1 MNRRASQLRPRDRHA
16 ILNPSHPGRPR
27 LLRPKRVTVVGGGIA
42 GLAAAAVLAEHGVSV
57 HLVEA
62 ESSLGGRVRAWSLDG
77 DRSMS
82 RGFHAFFRQY
92 YNLRSLLA
100 RADPGLDR
108 LVPVTDYP
116 LVGRD
121 GLRDSF
127 ARIPRTPPLSLAGF
141 VLTSPSFPLR
151 GLADVDLTT
160 AFELIDVDFPDSYRR
175 YDGESAEQFLDRLR
189 FPVGARHLALEVFAR
204 SFFAHPADFSA
215 GELVAMFHTYFT
227 GSAEGLL
234 FDVPDDDYDT
244 ALWSPLS
251 EYLAEAGVRIET
263 DTAVTALRPQDRAG
277 RWRAETTSG
286 VLESD
291 ALVLAADSRS
301 TRTLLAGLEDSI
313 DADALDHSTAAGSP
327 AAGTETRERW
337 LSSVTSQRNAPP
349 FAVLRLWLQD
359 EVDPS
364 RPAFLGTTGYALLDN
379 ISILER
385 FEAGAERWR
394 HKHGGSVVELHAY
407 ALGTAHRGSPRGML
421 ESEDVDR
428 EAVTRQL
435 LADLHEVYPETAD
448 NPITAQELL
457 IADDCAL
464 ADTRPHDDRPGVTT
478 AFPGLVLAGDSIR
491 CEAPVALM
499 ERAATT
505 GFMAANELLAG
516 WRVEG
521 TEIWS
526 PPRRGLLRRGPL
538 GALRRSGAT
547 GPRRGVGTGR

>member
-121 GLRDSF
+121 GLHDSF

-263 DTAVTALRPQDRAG
+263 DTAVTALRPQDSAG

-286 VLESD
+286 TLESD
-291 ALVLAADSRS
+291 ALVLAADPRS

-448 NPITAQELL
+448 IPITAQELL

-526 PPRRGLLRRGPL
+526 PPRRGLLRRGLL

-547 GPRRGVGTGR
+547 GPRRGAGTGR

>member
-1 MNRRASQLRPRDRHA
+1 MNRRASQPRPRDRHA
-16 ILNPSHPGRPR
+16 ILTPSHPGRPR

-62 ESSLGGRVRAWSLDG
+62 ESSLGGRVRAWGLDG

-263 DTAVTALRPQDRAG
+263 DTAVTAIRRPDSAG
-277 RWRAETTSG
+277 RWRVETTSG
-286 VLESD
+286 TLESD
-291 ALVLAADSRS
+291 ALVLAADPRS
-301 TRTLLAGLEDSI
+301 TRTLLAGLEDSV
-313 DADALDHSTAAGSP
+313 DTDALGHATAAGSP
-327 AAGTETRERW
+327 AAGTGTRERW

-349 FAVLRLWLQD
+349 FAVLRLWLED

-379 ISILER
+379 ISVLER
-385 FEAGAERWR
+385 FEAGADRWR
-394 HKHGGSVVELHAY
+394 HTHGGSVVELHAY
-407 ALGTAHRGSPRGML
+407 ALGTAHRGSARGML

-448 NPITAQELL
+448 IPITAQELL

-464 ADTRPHDDRPGVTT
+464 ADTRPHDDRPGVATE
-478 AFPGLVLAGDSIR
+478 FPGLVLAGDSIR

-526 PPRRGLLRRGPL
+526 PPRRGLLRRGLL
-538 GALRRSGAT
+538 GALRRRGA
-547 GPRRGVGTGR
+547 GTGR

>member
-141 VLTSPSFPLR
+141 VLTSPSFPLH

-263 DTAVTALRPQDRAG
+263 DTAVTALRPRDSAG

-286 VLESD
+286 TLESD
-291 ALVLAADSRS
+291 ALVLAADPRS
-301 TRTLLAGLEDSI
+301 TRTLLAGLEDSV
-313 DADALDHSTAAGSP
+313 DTDALGHAPGSP

-359 EVDPS
+359 EVDRS

-394 HKHGGSVVELHAY
+394 HTHGGSVVELHAY
-407 ALGTAHRGSPRGML
+407 ALGTAHRGGARAMI

-435 LADLHEVYPETAD
+435 LADLHAVYPETAD
-448 NPITAQELL
+448 IAITAQELL

-526 PPRRGLLRRGPL
+526 PPRRGLLRRGLL

-547 GPRRGVGTGR
+547 GPRRGAGTGR

>member
-1 MNRRASQLRPRDRHA
+1 MSRPASQPRPRDRHA
-16 ILNPSHPGRPR
+16 ILTPSHPGRPR

-42 GLAAAAVLAEHGVSV
+42 GLAAATVLAEHGATV

-77 DRSMS
+77 GRTMS

-100 RADPGLDR
+100 RTDPCLDR

-263 DTAVTALRPQDRAG
+263 DTAVTALRPPGRAG
-277 RWRAETTSG
+277 PTGWRVETTG
-286 VLESD
+286 GTLESD
-291 ALVLAADSRS
+291 ALVLAADPRS
-301 TRTLLAGLEDSI
+301 TRTLLAGLEDSV
-313 DADALDHSTAAGSP
+313 DTDALGHAPGSP
-327 AAGTETRERW
+327 AAGTGARERW
-337 LSSVTSQRNAPP
+337 LSSVTSQQNAPP
-349 FAVLRLWLQD
+349 FAVLRLWLED
-359 EVDPS
+359 EVDAS

-379 ISILER
+379 ISVLER

-394 HKHGGSVVELHAY
+394 HTHGGSVVELHAY
-407 ALGTAHRGSPRGML
+407 ALGTAHRGGARAML

-435 LADLHEVYPETAD
+435 LADLHAVYPETAD
-448 NPITAQELL
+448 IAITAQELL

-464 ADTRPHDDRPGVTT
+464 ADTRAYNDRPGVTT
-478 AFPGLVLAGDSIR
+478 AFPGLVLAGDAVA

-526 PPRRGLLRRGPL
+526 PPRRGLLRRGLL
-538 GALRRSGAT
+538 GALRGRRATRHRAGAPAE
-547 GPRRGVGTGR
+547 G

>member
-116 LVGRD
+116 LVGRN

-263 DTAVTALRPQDRAG
+263 DTAVTALRPRDSAG

-286 VLESD
+286 TLESD
-291 ALVLAADSRS
+291 ALVLAADPRS
-301 TRTLLAGLEDSI
+301 TRTLLAGLEDSV
-313 DADALDHSTAAGSP
+313 DTDALGHAPGSP
-327 AAGTETRERW
+327 AAGTGARERW

-349 FAVLRLWLQD
+349 FAVLRLWLED

-379 ISILER
+379 ISVLER

-394 HKHGGSVVELHAY
+394 HTHGGSVVELHAY
-407 ALGTAHRGSPRGML
+407 ALGTAHRGGTRAMF
-421 ESEDVDR
+421 ESEAVDR

-435 LADLHEVYPETAD
+435 LADLHAVYPETAD
-448 NPITAQELL
+448 IAITAQELL

-464 ADTRPHDDRPGVTT
+464 ADTRAYNDRPGVTT

-526 PPRRGLLRRGPL
+526 PPRRGLLRRGLL

-547 GPRRGVGTGR
+547 GPRRGAGTGR

>member
-1 MNRRASQLRPRDRHA
+1 MNRRTAQSRPRDRHA
-16 ILNPSHPGRPR
+16 ILTPSHPGRPR

-42 GLAAAAVLAEHGVSV
+42 GLAAATVLAEHGATV

-77 DRSMS
+77 GRTMS

-100 RADPGLDR
+100 RTDPGLDR

-263 DTAVTALRPQDRAG
+263 DTAVTALRPPDRAG
-277 RWRAETTSG
+277 HTGWRVETKSG
-286 VLESD
+286 TLESD
-291 ALVLAADSRS
+291 ALVLAADPRS
-301 TRTLLAGLEDSI
+301 TRRLLAGLEDSI
-313 DADALDHSTAAGSP
+313 DADAP
-327 AAGTETRERW
+327 
-337 LSSVTSQRNAPP
+337 
-349 FAVLRLWLQD
+349 
-359 EVDPS
+359 
-364 RPAFLGTTGYALLDN
+364 
-379 ISILER
+379 
-385 FEAGAERWR
+385 
-394 HKHGGSVVELHAY
+394 
-407 ALGTAHRGSPRGML
+407 
-421 ESEDVDR
+421 
-428 EAVTRQL
+428 
-435 LADLHEVYPETAD
+435 
-448 NPITAQELL
+448 
-457 IADDCAL
+457 
-464 ADTRPHDDRPGVTT
+464 
-478 AFPGLVLAGDSIR
+478 
-491 CEAPVALM
+491 
-499 ERAATT
+499 
-505 GFMAANELLAG
+505 
-516 WRVEG
+516 
-521 TEIWS
+521 
-526 PPRRGLLRRGPL
+526 
-538 GALRRSGAT
+538 
-547 GPRRGVGTGR
+547 

>member
-1 MNRRASQLRPRDRHA
+1 MSRPASQPRPRDRHA
-16 ILNPSHPGRPR
+16 ILTPSHPGRPR

-42 GLAAAAVLAEHGVSV
+42 GLAAATVLAEHGVSV

-121 GLRDSF
+121 GLHDSF

-263 DTAVTALRPQDRAG
+263 DTAVTALRPQDSAG

-286 VLESD
+286 TLESD
-291 ALVLAADSRS
+291 ALVLAADPRS

-448 NPITAQELL
+448 IPITAQELL

-526 PPRRGLLRRGPL
+526 PPRRGLLRRGLL

-547 GPRRGVGTGR
+547 GPRRGAGTGR

>member
-1 MNRRASQLRPRDRHA
+1 MSRPASQPRPRDRHA
-16 ILNPSHPGRPR
+16 ILTPSHPGRPR

-42 GLAAAAVLAEHGVSV
+42 GLAAATVLAEHGATV

-77 DRSMS
+77 GRTMS

-100 RADPGLDR
+100 RTDPSLDR

-251 EYLAEAGVRIET
+251 
-263 DTAVTALRPQDRAG
+263 
-277 RWRAETTSG
+277 
-286 VLESD
+286 
-291 ALVLAADSRS
+291 
-301 TRTLLAGLEDSI
+301 
-313 DADALDHSTAAGSP
+313 
-327 AAGTETRERW
+327 
-337 LSSVTSQRNAPP
+337 
-349 FAVLRLWLQD
+349 
-359 EVDPS
+359 
-364 RPAFLGTTGYALLDN
+364 
-379 ISILER
+379 
-385 FEAGAERWR
+385 
-394 HKHGGSVVELHAY
+394 
-407 ALGTAHRGSPRGML
+407 
-421 ESEDVDR
+421 
-428 EAVTRQL
+428 
-435 LADLHEVYPETAD
+435 
-448 NPITAQELL
+448 
-457 IADDCAL
+457 
-464 ADTRPHDDRPGVTT
+464 
-478 AFPGLVLAGDSIR
+478 
-491 CEAPVALM
+491 
-499 ERAATT
+499 
-505 GFMAANELLAG
+505 
-516 WRVEG
+516 
-521 TEIWS
+521 
-526 PPRRGLLRRGPL
+526 
-538 GALRRSGAT
+538 
-547 GPRRGVGTGR
+547 

>member
-1 MNRRASQLRPRDRHA
+1 MNRRAFPPRPRDRHA
-16 ILNPSHPGRPR
+16 ILNPSHAGRPR
-27 LLRPKRVTVVGGGIA
+27 PLRPKRVTVVGGGIA

-175 YDGESAEQFLDRLR
+175 YDGESAEQFLERLR

-291 ALVLAADSRS
+291 ALVLAADPRS

-313 DADALDHSTAAGSP
+313 DADALGHSTAAGSP

-379 ISILER
+379 ISVLER

-448 NPITAQELL
+448 IPITTQELL

-526 PPRRGLLRRGPL
+526 PPRRGLLRRGLL

-547 GPRRGVGTGR
+547 GPRRGAGTGR

>member
-1 MNRRASQLRPRDRHA
+1 MSRPAPQPRPRDRHA
-16 ILNPSHPGRPR
+16 ILTPSHPGRPR
-27 LLRPKRVTVVGGGIA
+27 LVRPKRVTVVGGGIA
-42 GLAAAAVLAEHGVSV
+42 GLAAAAVLAEHGATV

-77 DRSMS
+77 ERTMS

-100 RADPGLDR
+100 RTDPSLDR

-251 EYLAEAGVRIET
+251 KYLAEAGVKIET
-263 DTAVTALRPQDRAG
+263 DTAVTALRPPDRTDG
-277 RWRAETTSG
+277 WRVETTSG
-286 VLESD
+286 TLESD
-291 ALVLAADSRS
+291 ALVLAADPRS

-313 DADALDHSTAAGSP
+313 DTDTPGRAPGSP
-327 AAGTETRERW
+327 DAGTGARERW
-337 LSSVTSQRNAPP
+337 LSRVTSQRNAPP
-349 FAVLRLWLQD
+349 FAVLRLWLED

-379 ISILER
+379 ISVLER

-394 HKHGGSVVELHAY
+394 HTHGGSVVELHAY
-407 ALGTAHRGSPRGML
+407 ALGTAHRAGARAML

-428 EAVTRQL
+428 ETVARQL
-435 LADLHEVYPETAD
+435 LADLHAVYPETAD
-448 NPITAQELL
+448 IAITAQELL

-464 ADTRPHDDRPGVTT
+464 ADTRAYNDRPGVTT
-478 AFPGLVLAGDSIR
+478 AFPGLVLAGDAVA

-526 PPRRGLLRRGPL
+526 PPRRGLLRRGLL
-538 GALRRSGAT
+538 GALRGRRAT
-547 GPRRGVGTGR
+547 RHRRGAPAEG

>member
-100 RADPGLDR
+100 RADPDLDR

-116 LVGRD
+116 LVGRN

-263 DTAVTALRPQDRAG
+263 DTAVTALRPRDSAG

-286 VLESD
+286 TLESD
-291 ALVLAADSRS
+291 ALVLATDPRS
-301 TRTLLAGLEDSI
+301 TRTLLAGLEDSV
-313 DADALDHSTAAGSP
+313 DTDALGHAAGSP
-327 AAGTETRERW
+327 AAGTKTRERW
-337 LSSVTSQRNAPP
+337 LSSVTAQRNAPP

-359 EVDPS
+359 EVDRS

-394 HKHGGSVVELHAY
+394 HTHGGSVVELHAY
-407 ALGTAHRGSPRGML
+407 ALGTAHRGGARAMI

-435 LADLHEVYPETAD
+435 LADLHAVYPETAD
-448 NPITAQELL
+448 IAITAQELL

-526 PPRRGLLRRGPL
+526 PPRRGLLRRGLL

-547 GPRRGVGTGR
+547 GPRRGAGTGR

>member
-1 MNRRASQLRPRDRHA
+1 MNRRTAQSRPRDRHA
-16 ILNPSHPGRPR
+16 ILTPSHPGRPR
-27 LLRPKRVTVVGGGIA
+27 LVRPKRVTVVGGGIA
-42 GLAAAAVLAEHGVSV
+42 GLAAAAVLAEHGADV

-77 DRSMS
+77 ERTMS

-151 GLADVDLTT
+151 GLADVDLAT

-251 EYLAEAGVRIET
+251 KYLAEAGVKIET
-263 DTAVTALRPQDRAG
+263 DTAVTALRPPDRTG
-277 RWRAETTSG
+277 GWRVETTSG
-286 VLESD
+286 TLESD
-291 ALVLAADSRS
+291 ALVLAADPRS

-313 DADALDHSTAAGSP
+313 DTDAPGHATAAGSS
-327 AAGTETRERW
+327 AAGTGTRKRW

-349 FAVLRLWLQD
+349 FAVLRLWLED

-379 ISILER
+379 ISVLER

-394 HKHGGSVVELHAY
+394 RAHGGSVVELHAY
-407 ALGTAHRGSPRGML
+407 ALGTAHRGSARAMF

-448 NPITAQELL
+448 SPIIAQELL

-464 ADTRPHDDRPGVTT
+464 ADTRAYNDRPGVAT
-478 AFPGLVLAGDSIR
+478 AFPGLVLAGDTVA

-526 PPRRGLLRRGPL
+526 PPRRGLLRRGLL

-547 GPRRGVGTGR
+547 RHERGAGTGR

>member
-1 MNRRASQLRPRDRHA
+1 MNSRASQLRPRDRHA

-121 GLRDSF
+121 GLHDSF

-263 DTAVTALRPQDRAG
+263 DTAVTALRPQDSAG

-286 VLESD
+286 TLESD
-291 ALVLAADSRS
+291 ALVLAADPRS

-448 NPITAQELL
+448 IPITAQELL

-526 PPRRGLLRRGPL
+526 PPRRGLLRRGLL

-547 GPRRGVGTGR
+547 GPRRGAGTGR

>member
-121 GLRDSF
+121 GLLDSF

-204 SFFAHPADFSA
+204 SFFAHPADFAA

-263 DTAVTALRPQDRAG
+263 DTAVTALRPPDSAG

-286 VLESD
+286 TLESD
-291 ALVLAADSRS
+291 ALVLAADPRS

-313 DADALDHSTAAGSP
+313 DADALGHSTAAGSP

-385 FEAGAERWR
+385 FEAGADRWR

-448 NPITAQELL
+448 IPITAQELL

-526 PPRRGLLRRGPL
+526 PPRRGLLRRGLL

-547 GPRRGVGTGR
+547 GPRRGAGTGR

>member
-1 MNRRASQLRPRDRHA
+1 MNRRASQPRPRDRHA
-16 ILNPSHPGRPR
+16 ILTPSHPGRPR

-100 RADPGLDR
+100 RADPGLDH
-108 LVPVTDYP
+108 LVPVADYP

-313 DADALDHSTAAGSP
+313 DADALDHSTAAVSP

-379 ISILER
+379 ISVLER

-448 NPITAQELL
+448 IPITAQELL

-526 PPRRGLLRRGPL
+526 PPRRGLLRRGLL

-547 GPRRGVGTGR
+547 GPRRGAGTGR

>member
-1 MNRRASQLRPRDRHA
+1 MNRRASQPRPRDRHA
-16 ILNPSHPGRPR
+16 ILTPSHPGRPR

-100 RADPGLDR
+100 RADPGLDH
-108 LVPVTDYP
+108 LVPVADYP

-394 HKHGGSVVELHAY
+394 HTHGGSVVELHAY
-407 ALGTAHRGSPRGML
+407 ALGTAHRGSARGML

-448 NPITAQELL
+448 IPITAQELL

-526 PPRRGLLRRGPL
+526 PPRRGLLRRGLL

-547 GPRRGVGTGR
+547 GPRRGAGTGR

>member
-1 MNRRASQLRPRDRHA
+1 MNRRTAQSRARDRHA
-16 ILNPSHPGRPR
+16 ILTPSHPGRPR
-27 LLRPKRVTVVGGGIA
+27 LVRPKRVTVVGGGIA
-42 GLAAAAVLAEHGVSV
+42 GLAAAAVLAEHGATV

-77 DRSMS
+77 ERTMS

-116 LVGRD
+116 LVGRN
-121 GLRDSF
+121 GLCDSF

-151 GLADVDLTT
+151 GLADVDLAT

-251 EYLAEAGVRIET
+251 KYLAEAGVKIET
-263 DTAVTALRPQDRAG
+263 DTAVTALRPPDRTDG
-277 RWRAETTSG
+277 WRVETTSG
-286 VLESD
+286 TLESD
-291 ALVLAADSRS
+291 ALVLAADPRS

-313 DADALDHSTAAGSP
+313 DTDTPGRAPGSP
-327 AAGTETRERW
+327 DAGTGARERW
-337 LSSVTSQRNAPP
+337 LSRVTSQRNAPP
-349 FAVLRLWLQD
+349 FAVLRLWLED

-379 ISILER
+379 ISVLER

-394 HKHGGSVVELHAY
+394 HTHGGSVVELHAY
-407 ALGTAHRGSPRGML
+407 ALGTAHRAGARAML

-428 EAVTRQL
+428 ETVARQL
-435 LADLHEVYPETAD
+435 LADLHAVYPETAD
-448 NPITAQELL
+448 IAITAQELL

-464 ADTRPHDDRPGVTT
+464 ADTRAYNDRPGVTT
-478 AFPGLVLAGDSIR
+478 AFPGLVLAGDAVA

-526 PPRRGLLRRGPL
+526 PPRRGLLRRGLL
-538 GALRRSGAT
+538 GALRGRRAT
-547 GPRRGVGTGR
+547 RHRRGAPAEG

>member
-263 DTAVTALRPQDRAG
+263 DTAVTALRPRDSAG

-286 VLESD
+286 TLESD
-291 ALVLAADSRS
+291 ALVLAADPRS
-301 TRTLLAGLEDSI
+301 TRTLLAGLEDSV
-313 DADALDHSTAAGSP
+313 DTDALGHAPGSP

-359 EVDPS
+359 EVDRS

-394 HKHGGSVVELHAY
+394 HTHGGSVVELHAY
-407 ALGTAHRGSPRGML
+407 ALGTAHRGGARAMI

-435 LADLHEVYPETAD
+435 LADLHAVYPETAD
-448 NPITAQELL
+448 IAITAQELL

-526 PPRRGLLRRGPL
+526 PPRRGLLRRGLL

-547 GPRRGVGTGR
+547 RHRRGAPAEG